1 VNKQNDHI
9 EIFVPLLDEGTHV
22 WRPTQALVIG
32 EGLFKILATPDYD
45 PDDEL
50 WEFPPGSVVRCEKR
64 RGEAGEHLV
73 AVKP

>member
-9 EIFVPLLDEGTHV
+9 EIFVALLGEGTDV

-32 EGLFKILATPDYD
+32 EGLVKILATPDYD
-45 PDDEL
+45 PEDEN
-50 WEFPPGSVVRCEKR
+50 WEFPPGSVARYEKR
-64 RGEAGEHLV
+64 RGEAGEYLV